1 MNPIGLIQA
10 LGSLCPL
17 MLLDLFFRTLSNAP
31 SSSNQLNRTKNPIT
45 RILERHKRKKNGTN
59 FFLSSVQGQ
68 DH

>member
-10 LGSLCPL
+10 LGSLCPQTSIL
-17 MLLDLFFRTLSNAP
+17 TLSNAP

-45 RILERHKRKKNGTN
+45 RILERHKRKKNGPA